1 MSPLVEVRPMTPVS
15 GLPRKP
21 APINVLPKEARDRLI
36 AASQIENE
44 KLRAISIDEATK
56 YVRHH
61 HPKFFQIG
69 ATP

>member
-1 MSPLVEVRPMTPVS
+1 MNPLVEVRPMTPV
-15 GLPRKP
+15 
-21 APINVLPKEARDRLI
+21 NVLPKEARDRLI

-56 YVRHH
+56 YAKHH

-69 ATP
+69 A